1 MPLVALLFLVVPLV
15 ELYVIVQAAQAFGVL
30 ETIVALVA
38 MSVLGAWLV
47 KRQGVAVWQR
57 FNEAVAHGQVPH
69 REIIDG
75 ALVMLAGALL
85 LTPGFASDLLG
96 LLLLLP
102 PTRALVRN
110 GIVSRFAAV
119 RVIDAAST
127 RFPFRGRQ
135 RPTDT
140 SEVWDATSWESGSW
154 EGDGTGRDG
163 PTGELDR

>member
-30 ETIVALVA
+30 ETIVALIA

-47 KRQGVAVWQR
+47 KRQGMAVWQR
-57 FNEAVAHGQVPH
+57 FNEAVAHGQIPH
-69 REIIDG
+69 KEIIDG
-75 ALVMLAGALL
+75 ALILFAGALL

-96 LLLLLP
+96 LVLLLP
-102 PTRALVRN
+102 PTRAVVRS

-135 RPTDT
+135 RPADT
-140 SEVWDATSWESGSW
+140 SEVWDAQSWETESW
-154 EGDGTGRDG
+154 ETGGDGPDAPG
-163 PTGELDR
+163 GELDR